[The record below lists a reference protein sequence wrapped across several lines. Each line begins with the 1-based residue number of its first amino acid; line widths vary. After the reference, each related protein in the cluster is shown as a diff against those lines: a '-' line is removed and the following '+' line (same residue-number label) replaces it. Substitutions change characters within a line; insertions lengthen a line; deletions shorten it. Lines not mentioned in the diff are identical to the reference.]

1 MKHASSCCTDLL
13 WGNFMTTTLKA
24 TTKVLDLA
32 KEYPFLFD
40 TLVEISPKLK
50 RLRNPILQ
58 KTIGKNATLTDVS
71 KISKVPLNRLFV
83 LLSES
88 ISKNAKQEVAIDKEE
103 KEIGEWQEELE
114 KRQRRLKDLV
124 LELHKG
130 EDLEK
135 LQAQFKEILV
145 DVSATEIAEME
156 QSLISSGE
164 LTAQQVTALCDL
176 HVQVFKESLDVQ
188 EKPET
193 IPGHPI
199 HTYMSE
205 NKEAQR
211 LVDILRENP
220 QDSSALEELR
230 KIVIHYTRLQ
240 NQLFPILEK
249 AGITGPSTV
258 MWAKQDEIRE
268 MLKDVDDA
276 NIKELLSAIEEMIY
290 KEENILIPMSLENL
304 SEYDWVKVR
313 VGGEEI
319 GYAWI
324 TPGSEWKPITPIDIH
339 QADQEPES
347 PEIKLNTG
355 SLTLKEIDLLLRNIP
370 VDLTFVGV
378 DERVK
383 YYSATD
389 DRIFPRSPAVIGRGV
404 INCHPQKSY
413 DKVQKIMDSFKEG
426 TQNNAIFWIQM
437 GDRFLLI
444 SYYAVRDDNGDF
456 VGTLEVSQDVT
467 EIRSLEGEKRLLDW
481 E

>member
-1 MKHASSCCTDLL
+1 MATA
-13 WGNFMTTTLKA
+13 LKA
-24 TTKVLDLA
+24 STKILELA

-50 RLRNPILQ
+50 RLQNPILQ
-58 KTIGKNATLTDVS
+58 KTIGRRATLTDVS
-71 KISKVPLNRLFV
+71 KMSKVPLNRLFA

-88 ISKNAKQEVAIDKEE
+88 ISKNTDETVVIDKEDQE
-103 KEIGEWQEELE
+103 KGEWQEELK
-114 KRQRRLKDLV
+114 KRQRSLKDLV
-124 LELHKG
+124 VGLHEGEELES
-130 EDLEK
+130 

-205 NKEAQR
+205 NREAQK
-211 LVDILRENP
+211 LVDILKESPNDRN
-220 QDSSALEELR
+220 ALDELR
-230 KIVIHYTRLQ
+230 KIVTHYTRLQ
-240 NQLFPILEK
+240 NQLFPLLEK
-249 AGITGPSTV
+249 AEITGPSTV

-268 MLKDVDDA
+268 MLSKADESNLNEALAAVED
-276 NIKELLSAIEEMIY
+276 MIY
-290 KEENILIPMSLENL
+290 KEENILYPMSLENL

-313 VGGEEI
+313 VGEEEI

-324 TPGSEWKPITPIDIH
+324 TPGDEWKPITPLDIH
-339 QADQEPES
+339 EADQEPES
-347 PEIKLNTG
+347 PGITLNTG
-355 SLTLKEIDLLLRNIP
+355 NLTLKEVDLLLRHIP
-370 VDLTFVGV
+370 VDLSFVGV

-389 DRIFPRSPAVIGRGV
+389 DRIFPRSPGVIGRGV
-404 INCHPQKSY
+404 INCHPQKSFE
-413 DKVQKIMDSFKEG
+413 KVQKIMDAFKEG
-426 TQNNAIFWIQM
+426 TQDRALFWIKM
-437 GDRFLLI
+437 GDRFLVI
-444 SYYAVRDDNGDF
+444 GYYAVKDDNGQF
-456 VGTLEVSQDVT
+456 MGTLEVSQDVT
-467 EIRSLEGEKRLLDW
+467 EIRSLEGEQRLLDW
-481 E
+481 DKR

>member
-1 MKHASSCCTDLL
+1 MATA
-13 WGNFMTTTLKA
+13 LKA
-24 TTKVLDLA
+24 STKILELA

-50 RLRNPILQ
+50 RLQNPILQ
-58 KTIGKNATLTDVS
+58 KTIGRRATLTDVS
-71 KISKVPLNRLFV
+71 KMSKVPLNRLFA

-88 ISKNAKQEVAIDKEE
+88 ISKNTDETVVIDKEDQE
-103 KEIGEWQEELE
+103 KGEWQEELK
-114 KRQRRLKDLV
+114 KRQRSLKDLV
-124 LELHKG
+124 VGLHEGEELES
-130 EDLEK
+130 

-205 NKEAQR
+205 NREAQK
-211 LVDILRENP
+211 LVDILKESPNDRN
-220 QDSSALEELR
+220 ALDELR
-230 KIVIHYTRLQ
+230 KIVTHYTRLQ
-240 NQLFPILEK
+240 NQLFPLLEK
-249 AGITGPSTV
+249 AEITGPSTV

-268 MLKDVDDA
+268 MLSKADESNLNEALAAVED
-276 NIKELLSAIEEMIY
+276 MIY
-290 KEENILIPMSLENL
+290 KEENILYPMSLENL

-313 VGGEEI
+313 VGEEEI

-324 TPGSEWKPITPIDIH
+324 TPGDEWKPITPLDIH
-339 QADQEPES
+339 EADQEPES
-347 PEIKLNTG
+347 PGITLNTG
-355 SLTLKEIDLLLRNIP
+355 NLTLKEVDLLLRHIP
-370 VDLTFVGV
+370 VDLSFVGV

-389 DRIFPRSPAVIGRGV
+389 YRIFPRSPGVIGRGV
-404 INCHPQKSY
+404 INCHPQKSFE
-413 DKVQKIMDSFKEG
+413 KVQKIMDAFKEG
-426 TQNNAIFWIQM
+426 TQDRALFWIKM
-437 GDRFLLI
+437 GDRFLVI
-444 SYYAVRDDNGDF
+444 GYYAVKDDNGQF
-456 VGTLEVSQDVT
+456 MGTLEVSQDVT
-467 EIRSLEGEKRLLDW
+467 EIRSLEGEQRLLDW
-481 E
+481 DKR